1 MNAIKALLVISFLAL
16 LGWGFR
22 NRAHVG
28 LRAGMRLAAI
38 LLTGAAVASV
48 INPNLMQDV
57 ADEVGVTRG
66 TDLVL
71 YVFIVVFIATAIGTY
86 FRFREQDRRLV
97 EVVRA
102 SAIREAV
109 LSQGIPHGAAER
121 TADVPEVVSR
131 SSLPGRP

>member
-1 MNAIKALLVISFLAL
+1 MNWIKILLIASFLGL

-22 NRAHVG
+22 HRAHVG
-28 LRAGMRLAAI
+28 LRAGIRLAAVC
-38 LLTGAAVASV
+38 LTGAAIAAVIDPDLLTRVA
-48 INPNLMQDV
+48 ND
-57 ADEVGVTRG
+57 VGVTRG

-71 YVFIVVFIATAIGTY
+71 YLFIVIFVATSIGTY

-109 LSQGIPHGAAER
+109 LSQG
-121 TADVPEVVSR
+121 
-131 SSLPGRP
+131 LPGGEPASGRLATPPVYAAD

>member
-1 MNAIKALLVISFLAL
+1 MTLIKVLLIVSFLGL

-22 NRAHVG
+22 NRNHVG

-38 LLTGAAVASV
+38 VLTGAAIAA
-48 INPNLMQDV
+48 ILNPDLLTRAAN
-57 ADEVGVTRG
+57 EVGVTRG

-71 YVFIVVFIATAIGTY
+71 YLFIVIFIATSIGTY

-109 LSQGIPHGAAER
+109 LLQGMPGASREDPSAISQ
-121 TADVPEVVSR
+121 
-131 SSLPGRP
+131 L

>member
-1 MNAIKALLVISFLAL
+1 MNWIKVLLIVSFLCL

-22 NRAHVG
+22 HRAHVG

-38 LLTGAAVASV
+38 ALTGAAIASV
-48 INPNLMQDV
+48 INPDLLTSAAND
-57 ADEVGVTRG
+57 VGVTRG

-71 YVFIVVFIATAIGTY
+71 YIFIVIFVAVSIGTY

-102 SAIREAV
+102 SAIRESI
-109 LSQGIPHGAAER
+109 LSQGMPGGETQVARARAAAYQR
-121 TADVPEVVSR
+121 D
-131 SSLPGRP
+131 

>member
-1 MNAIKALLVISFLAL
+1 MTLIKALLILSFLGL

-22 NRAHVG
+22 HRAHVG

-38 LLTGAAVASV
+38 ALTGAAIASV
-48 INPNLMQDV
+48 INPNLTTS
-57 ADEVGVTRG
+57 AANLVGVTRG

-71 YVFIVVFIATAIGTY
+71 YLFIVIFIATSIGTY

-109 LSQGIPHGAAER
+109 LAQGMPGR
-121 TADVPEVVSR
+121 TTPEVTGSA
-131 SSLPGRP
+131 LPNHRD

>member
-1 MNAIKALLVISFLAL
+1 MLFLGL

-22 NRAHVG
+22 HRAHVG
-28 LRAGMRLAAI
+28 LRAGIRIAAI
-38 LLTGAAVASV
+38 ALTGAAIAAV
-48 INPNLMQDV
+48 INPNLLTSV
-57 ADEVGVTRG
+57 ANDVGVTRG

-71 YVFIVVFIATAIGTY
+71 YVFIVIFVATSIGTY

-109 LSQGIPHGAAER
+109 LSQGMPGGEGANGR
-121 TADVPEVVSR
+121 TNTVVVR
-131 SSLPGRP
+131 DND

>member
-1 MNAIKALLVISFLAL
+1 MTVTWIKILLIMSFLGL

-22 NRAHVG
+22 HRAHVG

-38 LLTGAAVASV
+38 ALTGAAIASI
-48 INPNLMQDV
+48 INPNLTTS
-57 ADEVGVTRG
+57 AANLVGVTRG

-71 YVFIVVFIATAIGTY
+71 YLFIVIFIATSIGSY

-109 LSQGIPHGAAER
+109 LSQG
-121 TADVPEVVSR
+121 
-131 SSLPGRP
+131 LPGQTEDRTGPSVQL

>member
-1 MNAIKALLVISFLAL
+1 MTLIKVLLILSFLAL

-22 NRAHVG
+22 HRAHVG
-28 LRAGMRLAAI
+28 LRAGLRLAAI
-38 LLTGAAVASV
+38 VLTGAAIASV
-48 INPNLMQDV
+48 INPNLTTS
-57 ADEVGVTRG
+57 AANLVGVARG

-71 YVFIVVFIATAIGTY
+71 YLFIVIFIATSIGSY

-109 LSQGIPHGAAER
+109 LAQG
-121 TADVPEVVSR
+121 
-131 SSLPGRP
+131 LPGQTEDRPAARLEKL

>member
-1 MNAIKALLVISFLAL
+1 MTLIKILLIVSFLCL
-16 LGWGFR
+16 LAWGFR
-22 NRAHVG
+22 NRTRVG

-38 LLTGAAVASV
+38 LLTGAAIGSV
-48 INPNLMQDV
+48 IYPDLLTRAAND
-57 ADEVGVTRG
+57 VGVTRG

-71 YVFIVVFIATAIGTY
+71 YMFIVIFIAVSIGTY

-109 LSQGIPHGAAER
+109 LLNGMPGADEQQPAQLNR
-121 TADVPEVVSR
+121 
-131 SSLPGRP
+131 L